1 MKSVVRST
9 LFITFICAFTLGAAT
24 PTEFDGTPWHLA
36 TGNESVSYIR
46 CSPIGAAPKANYFE
60 APPAADQLSKM
71 KREGLAA
78 IEDYVAWGAVEP
90 APGQWD
96 WRQDDAECAAIKA
109 AGLQYVAYCWVH
121 FPPLWLRNAGPDRR
135 TLMTCLEHHQ
145 ATNYLSIFDP
155 KTIGYY
161 DHFYHALHDHFGDRI
176 DSVFACILGPYGE
189 GNYPLYTPDWV
200 NMGHCHEG
208 YWCGDAYALAAYRKA
223 IIIKY
228 GSIEALNAAWGTSL
242 RSFDEVGPPS
252 QINDKFKPSPSAFAT
267 AGQRRQWIDFIT
279 WYHQAIVDFAGQSI
293 RTVLKY
299 FPREKVRC
307 APGGNAHGVNPI
319 DWGTYC
325 PGYAKM
331 AGPLG
336 IILQPA
342 DCGGYVFGDEW
353 ADTAY
358 RFYHVPF
365 STEPAEGLDHPR
377 FMKRL
382 FSDVSGGATQFFTYE
397 VDAHAADLQAH
408 AALLT
413 GEPAETSVAVY
424 CPTTFYRLG
433 GDLQSTIQSATRL
446 RSCTAYDV
454 LDELLISDGALTD
467 RYKAL
472 ILFQGDFIDQPILDR
487 LQQWIESGGTL
498 LLPAKLVV
506 RNVEGVPWPPLASRP
521 AVPEFSLGHGRVIR
535 IEANSKGLMPIES
548 IRAHLYALLGTDKI
562 PAALDGTWTTCRHAQ
577 TLILNPTTRPVHH
590 DVGSGGPAID
600 IAPGEIV
607 VAPREQGG

>member
-1 MKSVVRST
+1 MFSLCVIPASVLAGDS
-9 LFITFICAFTLGAAT
+9 
-24 PTEFDGTPWHLA
+24 FDGSPWHLA

-46 CSPIGAAPKANYFE
+46 CSPIGAAPQANYFE
-60 APPAADQLSKM
+60 PPPAADQLAKM
-71 KREGLAA
+71 KHEGLAA
-78 IEDYVAWGAVEP
+78 IEDYIAWGAVERT
-90 APGQWD
+90 PGQWD

-121 FPPLWLRNAGPDRR
+121 FPPVWLRNAGPDQR

-145 ATNYLSIFDP
+145 TTNYLSIFDP

-176 DSVFACILGPYGE
+176 DGVFACILGPYGE

-208 YWCGDAYALAAYRKA
+208 YWCGDEFALAAYRKA
-223 IIIKY
+223 MAAEY
-228 GSIEALNAAWGTSL
+228 GSIDALNAAWGTSL
-242 RSFDEVGPPS
+242 KRFNDVTPPK
-252 QINDKFKPSPSAFAT
+252 QITDKFKPSPAAFPS
-267 AGQRRQWIDFIT
+267 GGDRRQWIDFIT
-279 WYHQAIVDFAGQSI
+279 WYHQAIIDFAGQSV

-358 RFYHVPF
+358 RYYHVPF
-365 STEPAEGLDHPR
+365 STEPAESLDHPR
-377 FMKRL
+377 FLKRL
-382 FSDVSGGATQFFTYE
+382 FSDASGGATQFFTYE
-397 VDAHAADLQAH
+397 FDAHAADLQKN

-413 GEPAETSVAVY
+413 GEAAETSVAVY
-424 CPTTFYRLG
+424 CPTTLYRLG
-433 GDLQSTIQSATRL
+433 GDLQPTIQSATHL

-454 LDELLISDGALTD
+454 LDELLITDGALSD

-472 ILFQGDFIDQPILDR
+472 IMFQGDFIDQPILDR
-487 LQQWIESGGTL
+487 LQHWIEAGGTL
-498 LLPAKLVV
+498 LLPASLSP
-506 RNVEGVPWPPLASRP
+506 RNVAGQPWPPIANHP
-521 AVPEFSLGHGRVIR
+521 ADRDYPLGHGRIIR
-535 IEANSKGLMPIES
+535 LDTNPKGLIHIES
-548 IRAHLYALLGTDKI
+548 IRSRLHDLNGVLNI
-562 PAALDGTWTTCRHAQ
+562 PATLDGTWTTRRRNQ
-577 TLILNPTTRPVHH
+577 ILVLNPTTRPVHH
-590 DVGSGGPAID
+590 ALAASPNGSSID
-600 IAPGEIV
+600 IPPGELV
-607 VAPREQGG
+607 LVPTSP